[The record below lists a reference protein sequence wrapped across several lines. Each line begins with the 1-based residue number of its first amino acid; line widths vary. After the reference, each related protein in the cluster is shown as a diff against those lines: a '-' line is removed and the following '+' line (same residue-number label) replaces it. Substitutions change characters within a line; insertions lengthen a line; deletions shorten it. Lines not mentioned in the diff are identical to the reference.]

1 MSIHLDLNPA
11 QASALQQLLVR
22 ESLRQSK
29 LTKPRPIYNS
39 RAMVAWDKQRATAVG
54 GGWIQIVQTR
64 DGRLMVL
71 DEEGKLKGFPV
82 NRVATG
88 LYQHGAQDPIVGD
101 VLVCNEGDID

>member
-39 RAMVAWDKQRATAVG
+39 RAMVAWDKQRATDERLR
-54 GGWIQIVQTR
+54 QIWEM
-64 DGRLMVL
+64 L
-71 DEEGKLKGFPV
+71 
-82 NRVATG
+82 N
-88 LYQHGAQDPIVGD
+88 H
-101 VLVCNEGDID
+101 N